1 MVKPYHEPFRG
12 GFTAGKISSWWSPSR
27 LNVLQLGVPMPLI
40 QSPGCHLRRVHL
52 DGWEPKEKKKKKKNR
67 SLTSL
72 LRFFPSGWFAVSGT
86 AVLKQP
92 YFRQI
97 LFLSDVIF
105 SSKPFLPW
113 DSALYSCQTTWSHG
127 EYIDIYEFIVAHS
140 TSHGK
145 TIDSTRPNGGD
156 KGKCD

>member
-1 MVKPYHEPFRG
+1 M
-12 GFTAGKISSWWSPSR
+12 
-27 LNVLQLGVPMPLI
+27 
-40 QSPGCHLRRVHL
+40 
-52 DGWEPKEKKKKKKNR
+52 DGSQKKKKKKKNR